1 MVTKVK
7 IEKRIRCART
17 KKNGKQCRNN
27 RIGSSKYCESHG
39 AFNPNSKRS
48 RKKKVWDKIKTG
60 KTSKVLQAGSTVS
73 RLVEEVKKNKDYLDI
88 DENIAIMTTIMRQ
101 SLQRSENE
109 GGLDAVLDN
118 AKKFFAMLEKVNRAI
133 LTKSKIE
140 EGLKHKI
147 DIEVIDVALKQMLGI
162 VKEHVN
168 NPLTLRA
175 IADDFGK
182 VRVHDL
188 PMHGHK
194 PRDEYLKQLEET
206 SMETREA
213 MGRIVGEHADL
224 DNKDR
229 LELRKRRK
237 ITFEMDK

>member
-1 MVTKVK
+1 MTTKVK
-7 IEKRIRCART
+7 IEKRVRCARI
-17 KKNGKQCRNN
+17 KKNGKQCKKN
-27 RIGSSKYCESHG
+27 RIPPSKFCESHG

-48 RKKKVWDKIKTG
+48 RNKKVWSQIKTG

-88 DENIAIMTTIMRQ
+88 DENIAIMTTLMRK
-101 SLQRSENE
+101 SMERSENE

-118 AKKFFAMLEKVNRAI
+118 AKKFFTMLEKVNRAI
-133 LTKSKIE
+133 LTKAKIE

-162 VKEHVN
+162 VKQHVN
-168 NPLTLRA
+168 NPLILRS

-206 SMETREA
+206 SMETREM
-213 MGRIVGEHADL
+213 MGNIVGEHADL
-224 DNKDR
+224 ESDK
-229 LELRKRRK
+229 LEPRKKRK
-237 ITFEMDK
+237 IIFETDD